1 MSTSSSLYEKKNL
14 EHAPSTKGVF
24 TEAQRKS
31 VRKKLLGFANK
42 SQQSNPTE
50 AAVQAP
56 KGKKK
61 KAIPLLVEQ
70 EFHTSFNLNSYRPE
84 LDEIPHLLLFRTEFL
99 PYVRNKTS
107 LSMDELRYRAEK
119 CGMEGTMIEEKNNGY
134 LLTGE
139 MPRGGAIKQIS
150 FVLAKSFEK
159 NSREVVIKDIVF
171 KTSV

>member
-1 MSTSSSLYEKKNL
+1 MSSSASLYEKKNT
-14 EHAPSTKGVF
+14 EDNESTKGVV
-24 TEAQRKS
+24 TEAQRKA

-42 SQQSNPTE
+42 AQQNKPTE
-50 AAVQAP
+50 GAQVRS
-56 KGKKK
+56 KEKK

-99 PYVRNKTS
+99 PYFQNRTG

-134 LLTGE
+134 VLTGE
-139 MPRGGAIKQIS
+139 MPRGGVIKQIS
-150 FVLAKSFEK
+150 FILTKSFER

>member
-31 VRKKLLGFANK
+31 VRKKLLCFANK

-50 AAVQAP
+50 AVQQT
-56 KGKKK
+56 KDKKK

-84 LDEIPHLLLFRTEFL
+84 LDEIGHLLLFRTEFL
-99 PYVRNKTS
+99 PYQRNKTS

-119 CGMEGTMIEEKNNGY
+119 CGMEGTMIEEKNKGY
-134 LLTGE
+134 VLTGE
-139 MPRGGAIKQIS
+139 MPRGGAVKQIS

-159 NSREVVIKDIVF
+159 NGGVVIKDIVF

>member
-1 MSTSSSLYEKKNL
+1 MDASSSLYEKKNL

-24 TEAQRKS
+24 TEAQRKA

-50 AAVQAP
+50 AAIQAP

-61 KAIPLLVEQ
+61 KTKPHLEEQ
-70 EFHTSFNLNSYRPE
+70 YVHTSFNLNPNRPA
-84 LDEIPHLLLFRTEFL
+84 LDENPHLLLFRTEFL
-99 PYVRNKTS
+99 PYVRNKTG

-119 CGMEGTMIEEKNNGY
+119 CGMEGTMIEEKTNGY

-150 FVLAKSFEK
+150 FVLAKNFEK